1 MKLLLVLLFVYLCG
15 RSELIDALLQ
25 KTVRFYEK
33 LYSIKGLQQ
42 LRISFVP
49 TKISANEPN
58 ISDVHNDST
67 NALAATRIYDNNKNN
82 ISEVDRR
89 GWLKK
94 MLSSSVSSVV
104 CLQFN
109 NKYAWAINDND
120 DELTKR
126 LKSSL
131 QPATQSM
138 PAIPFPVQNE
148 NEAAILGTPP
158 TAVEGTSYTYDSK
171 KIRKMFFVFVL

>member
-15 RSELIDALLQ
+15 RSELIDAWIQQ
-25 KTVRFYEK
+25 KGRFNEK
-33 LYSIKGLQQ
+33 LYSIKSLQQ

-67 NALAATRIYDNNKNN
+67 SALAATRIYDNNKNN

-94 MLSSSVSSVV
+94 MLSSSVSSFV
-104 CLQFN
+104 CLQLF
-109 NKYAWAINDND
+109 
-120 DELTKR
+120 
-126 LKSSL
+126 
-131 QPATQSM
+131 
-138 PAIPFPVQNE
+138 
-148 NEAAILGTPP
+148 
-158 TAVEGTSYTYDSK
+158 
-171 KIRKMFFVFVL
+171 